1 MDCRPYADR
10 LTGDGVCCVAGPG
23 IGRITLRDQLN
34 AVGIRNTAVDQ
45 EHRRESGQFLINEE
59 FIATLDYL
67 VAASLWASIVF
78 SRALATYY
86 RQRVSYY
93 KYHNGKEGSRN
104 WKDKLYECL
113 HAWQNSL
120 AIAFPTGYLEQEKH
134 SRGHGSVGG
143 CLGCG
148 GVPCRLGIKAGTCEG
163 TGPQHRAGQMVG
175 SLCSCAG
182 GTHPWAGRPHRPE

>member
-93 KYHNGKEGSRN
+93 KYHDGKEGSRN

-113 HAWQNSL
+113 HAWQSRFPRVIWSRKSIL
-120 AIAFPTGYLEQEKH
+120 ADMVQSADVWEVVGFP
-134 SRGHGSVGG
+134 
-143 CLGCG
+143 
-148 GVPCRLGIKAGTCEG
+148 AGW
-163 TGPQHRAGQMVG
+163 V
-175 SLCSCAG
+175 
-182 GTHPWAGRPHRPE
+182 